1 MSLIVFSLELGRR
14 KSIKG
19 KFEKERR
26 TSFQKSLKGGMP
38 SMDFQ
43 EYCLKTPLLLHIT
56 KYKSSTYI
64 ASKLSGGFL
73 LGWL

>member
-1 MSLIVFSLELGRR
+1 MSLIFFSLELGRW

-26 TSFQKSLKGGMP
+26 TSFQKSLKGGTP

-43 EYCLKTPLLLHIT
+43 EYCLKTPLLWHIT
-56 KYKSSTYI
+56 KYKSSTWNVF
-64 ASKLSGGFL
+64 ALSGGFL